1 MPNLNTLDSIQQ
13 NFFIELNI
21 PTQGTLRLSDYHI
34 DFTVDGNSYNALG
47 SLLNITTTKTEIR
60 ASSQTLTVTISGLP
74 TANMNMVKNLN
85 IKGSTVTV
93 HRAFFDIA
101 TGNLLSLDITNPL
114 KRFEGI
120 VNNFTI
126 QESWNQDKGESSFA
140 IAFQVQ
146 NLLGQLLKRTN
157 GRRTNPVDQEKIS
170 SGDLSFNRV
179 PDIRNSNFNFGA
191 PDIVPRLG
199 TK

>member
-13 NFFIELNI
+13 NFFIEIDI
-21 PTQGTLRLSDYHI
+21 PSQGTLRLSDYHMDYVI
-34 DFTVDGNSYNALG
+34 NSESYDALG

-60 ASSQTLTVTISGLP
+60 ASQQTLTVTISGIP
-74 TANMNMVKNLN
+74 TANLNMVKNLN

-126 QESWNQDKGESSFA
+126 QESWNQNTKESNFA

-146 NLLGQLLKRTN
+146 NLIGQLLKRTN
-157 GRRTNPVDQEKIS
+157 GRRTNPVDQDNIS
-170 SGDLSFNRV
+170 SGDLSFDRV

-191 PDIVPRLG
+191 PDIVPRVG

>member
-13 NFFIELNI
+13 NFFIEIDI
-21 PTQGTLRLSDYHI
+21 PTQGTLRLSDYHK
-34 DFTVDGNSYNALG
+34 DYTVDGNVYNALG

-60 ASSQTLTVTISGLP
+60 ASKQTLTVTISGLP

-157 GRRTNPVDQEKIS
+157 GRRTNPVDQDNIS

-191 PDIVPRLG
+191 PDTIPRVG